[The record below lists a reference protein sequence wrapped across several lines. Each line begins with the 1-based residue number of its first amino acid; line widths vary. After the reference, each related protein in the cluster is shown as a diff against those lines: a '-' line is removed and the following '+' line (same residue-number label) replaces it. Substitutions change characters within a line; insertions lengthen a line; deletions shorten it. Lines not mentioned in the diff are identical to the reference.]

1 MNKKRK
7 KKQQGKNIMF
17 ASATQGGHKT
27 FKNVSCG
34 YVIKAV
40 DEQGSL
46 CGWVY
51 SRVLAGADRYIDRSL
66 LLRRLPCRSIR
77 PLTAA
82 GLTYTRSNK
91 HEACVTVDLSTGPSS

>member
-51 SRVLAGADRYIDRSL
+51 MYSRVGDWPAPIATSIDHCCCDVSH
-66 LLRRLPCRSIR
+66 
-77 PLTAA
+77 A
-82 GLTYTRSNK
+82 GLYV
-91 HEACVTVDLSTGPSS
+91 H